1 MWKPIALCVK
11 MFYNKKNINIFHIQC
26 MKIFITSNMVNL
38 VKKKTSH
45 ILFNMET
52 PKVLSAWLPESII
65 MFYRHISL
73 FNCRCSSY
81 HNTSYL
87 GYNTHDCDSKV
98 VLVSYHYIYL
108 FLFSHS
114 LRKTSLISLFI
125 SRLLASMC
133 SVSHK
138 SITC

>member
-1 MWKPIALCVK
+1 MWKLIALCVK

-26 MKIFITSNMVNL
+26 MKFFITSNMVNL
-38 VKKKTSH
+38 VKKKHPTSCSTW
-45 ILFNMET
+45 T

-125 SRLLASMC
+125 SRLLASMS